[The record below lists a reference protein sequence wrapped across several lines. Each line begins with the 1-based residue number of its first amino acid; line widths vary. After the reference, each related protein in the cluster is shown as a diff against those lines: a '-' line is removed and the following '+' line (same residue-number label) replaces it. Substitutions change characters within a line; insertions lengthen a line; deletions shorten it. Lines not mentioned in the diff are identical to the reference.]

1 MLSFKPFLVLILMI
15 FSSISTYLITKG
27 SLIKNESEILI
38 SSDLSWNG
46 TKIPDYPEGKP
57 KISILK
63 ITIPPGS
70 SLPKHIHPVINAG
83 VLIKGELF
91 VEDEFGNQLNMK
103 AGDPIIE
110 VVNTLHYGENRGTIP
125 AEIIVFYA
133 GSEGLTITKIME
145 EQ

>member
-1 MLSFKPFLVLILMI
+1 MLSFKPFLVLLLMI
-15 FSSISTYLITKG
+15 LSSISTYLITKG
-27 SLIKNESEILI
+27 SQLKNESEILI
-38 SSDLSWNG
+38 SSELSWNG
-46 TKIPDYPEGKP
+46 TIIPDYPEGKP

-83 VLIKGELF
+83 VLTKGELF

-110 VVNTLHYGENRGTIP
+110 VVNTVHYGENRGTIP

-145 EQ
+145 DQ

>member
-15 FSSISTYLITKG
+15 LSSITTYLITKG

-110 VVNTLHYGENRGTIP
+110 VVNTVHYGENRGTIP

-145 EQ
+145 DQ

>member
-1 MLSFKPFLVLILMI
+1 MIL
-15 FSSISTYLITKG
+15 SSISTYLITKG
-27 SLIKNESEILI
+27 SLIKNESDILI

-110 VVNTLHYGENRGTIP
+110 VVNTVHYGENRGTIP
-125 AEIIVFYA
+125 AEIIIFYA

-145 EQ
+145 DQ

>member
-1 MLSFKPFLVLILMI
+1 MIQLKPLLIMILMV
-15 FSSISTYLITKG
+15 STSILTYLLLG
-27 SLIKNESEILI
+27 NNHPKNESEVLI
-38 SSDLSWNG
+38 SSELSWNG
-46 TKIPDYPEGKP
+46 TEIPDYPEGKP

-91 VEDEFGNQLNMK
+91 VEDEFGNQLHMK

-110 VVNTLHYGENRGTIP
+110 VVNSVHYGENRGTIP

-133 GSEGLTITKIME
+133 GSEGMTITQIME
-145 EQ
+145 AQ